1 MEPKE
6 QRDERHVVLMSDSR
20 DRLTSQDHSEKPVFS
35 PDDIV
40 CDRYRVVRFIA
51 RGGMGEV
58 YEVDDWELQ
67 SRIALKTIAPERASS
82 PRQVARFRQEI
93 QLARKV
99 SHPNVCRVF
108 DFGRHKT
115 GPASAIGDGKPHSE
129 DSGPGQDVLFL
140 TMELLQ
146 GENLHSYLE
155 KHGPMTS
162 EQALPLVRQMVSA
175 LAAAHHLGIVHR
187 DFKPGN
193 VMLEET
199 PLGLVVKVT
208 DFGLATNPESDE
220 TVSRSLTQVLGTPEY
235 MAPEQLRGQCSNR
248 TDIYA
253 LGLTVFQMLTG
264 ALPIS
269 AEAASKFLKTS
280 DTGKRSGHRWRAAI
294 AKCLAPNPADRF
306 ESVEE
311 FWWALTGERV
321 AGQFGWKMI
330 ARNRWRQWA
339 VYAVVACVLLA
350 IPGMLTGVLP
360 NPFRRLPQQKHL
372 AVLPFQNIGNDVANQ
387 AFADGV
393 AESLTSKLSQLE
405 RYQKSFW
412 VVPSSD
418 TRNVKSLDEAYRNL
432 DVTLAVTGSIE
443 HTADGVN
450 LTADLVDPKNHR
462 QLASRSMHVSSANLE
477 DMQQRVWESVADMLD
492 LQVSRQ
498 IKNELAAGGTNQPH
512 AFELYERGV
521 GYLKTRD
528 LEDTNRAIGLFGQ
541 AIVDDPQYAQA
552 YAGLGDAY
560 ATKYAL
566 TKDPQW
572 IAAAT
577 QNAARAVELN
587 DRLIPVRA
595 TLARVYQ
602 ETGQLDKALA
612 EYQRVVE
619 QDPSV
624 IEAQCHIG
632 EIYRLQG
639 KYALA
644 ESAFKDAIARRP
656 MYWQGHVDLGALYYQ
671 QGQFAKAA
679 EQFQAAVDLAPDE
692 AYGYYNLGGTYL
704 ALGRNED
711 AIIVLKKGLAIQPD
725 GAAWSNLGSAYMYV
739 GKYEDAAEAMKKATE
754 MGPHDHVLWRNLGD
768 SYAQV
773 PGRAVEAREAYSKAL
788 ETATQQL
795 KINPKD
801 PEVLSG
807 IALYYAH
814 LGESKDA
821 ETFIRRALEDS
832 PNNSDTLFSAA
843 LVYEIIGHRDQALKA
858 IDQAVAAGYS
868 LDEIEKEPVLRGL
881 QADPRYRE
889 WLQQKKSQGNTR
901 ATRNQPEG
909 RDDVQARSAARSL
922 ADAGRVTVFAG
933 YMG

>member
-1 MEPKE
+1 MESKDH
-6 QRDERHVVLMSDSR
+6 RDERHAVLMSDSR
-20 DRLTSQDHSEKPVFS
+20 DRLTPDDHNEKPIFAPGDV
-35 PDDIV
+35 V
-40 CDRYRVVRFIA
+40 CERYRVARFIA

-58 YEVDDWELQ
+58 YEVEDWELQ
-67 SRIALKTIAPERASS
+67 ARIALKTIAPERASS
-82 PRQVARFRQEI
+82 PRQIARFRQEI

-115 GPASAIGDGKPHSE
+115 SAGH
-129 DSGPGQDVLFL
+129 DVLFL

-146 GENLHSYLE
+146 GENLHNYIE
-155 KHGPMTS
+155 KHGPMS
-162 EQALPLVRQMVSA
+162 GEQALPIVRQMVSA

-193 VMLEET
+193 VILEET
-199 PLGLVVKVT
+199 PQGPVVKVT

-269 AEAASKFLKTS
+269 PEAASKVLKTS

-321 AGQFGWKMI
+321 AGQFGWKTI
-330 ARNRWRQWA
+330 ARNRWQQWA
-339 VYAVVACVLLA
+339 IYTAAACIVLVIA
-350 IPGMLTGVLP
+350 GVLTGVLP

-372 AVLPFQNIGNDVANQ
+372 AVLPFQNIGNDAANQ

-418 TRNVKSLDEAYRNL
+418 TRNVKSLDQAYRDLN
-432 DVTLAVTGSIE
+432 VTLAVTGSIE
-443 HTADGVN
+443 HTTDGIN
-450 LTADLVDPKNHR
+450 LTADLVDPKDHR
-462 QLASRSMHVSSANLE
+462 QLASRSIHVSSANLN

-498 IKNELAAGGTNQPH
+498 VKDELAAGGTNQPH

-521 GYLKTRD
+521 GYLKSTD
-528 LEDTNRAIGLFGQ
+528 LQDTNRAIGLFSQ
-541 AIVDDPQYAQA
+541 ALVHDPQYAQA
-552 YAGLGDAY
+552 YAGLGRAY
-560 ATKYAL
+560 ATKFSL

-572 IAAAT
+572 IAEAT
-577 QNAARAVELN
+577 HNAARAVELN

-612 EYQRVVE
+612 EYQRVLE

-624 IEAQCHIG
+624 IEAEDHIG
-632 EIYRLQG
+632 QIYQAQG
-639 KYALA
+639 KYAQA
-644 ESAFKDAIARRP
+644 ESAYKDAIARRP
-656 MYWQGHVDLGALYYQ
+656 MYWQGYVNLGALYYQ

-679 EQFQAAVDLAPDE
+679 EQFQAAVDMAPDE

-711 AIIVLKKGLAIQPD
+711 AILVLKKGLAIQAD
-725 GAAWSNLGSAYMYV
+725 GAAWSNLGSAYMYL
-739 GKYEDAAEAMKKATE
+739 GKYEDAAAAMKKATDLA
-754 MGPHDHVLWRNLGD
+754 PHDHILWRNLGD
-768 SYAQV
+768 SYSQV
-773 PGRAVEAREAYSKAL
+773 AGDTGDARAAYSKAL
-788 ETATQQL
+788 ETAMQQL
-795 KINPKD
+795 TINPKD

-814 LGESKDA
+814 LGQSKDA
-821 ETFIRRALEDS
+821 ESFLNRALEDS
-832 PNNSDTLFSAA
+832 PNNSDTLFTAA

-858 IDQAVAAGYS
+858 VDQAVTAGYS

-881 QADPRYRE
+881 QTDPRYRR
-889 WLQQKKSQGNTR
+889 WLQQKKSQGSTR
-901 ATRNQPEG
+901 ATRIPQEE
-909 RDDVQARSAARSL
+909 RDVLQARRSASRSL
-922 ADAGRVTVFAG
+922 ADVGRLAVFPGRVG
-933 YMG
+933 

>member
-1 MEPKE
+1 MEPND
-6 QRDERHVVLMSDSR
+6 QRDERHAVLMSDSR
-20 DRLTSQDHSEKPVFS
+20 DRLTPDDHSEKPIFAPGDV
-35 PDDIV
+35 I
-40 CDRYRVVRFIA
+40 CDRYRVLRFIA

-58 YEVDDWELQ
+58 YDVEDWELQ
-67 SRIALKTIAPERASS
+67 ARIALKTIAPERASS
-82 PRQVARFRQEI
+82 PRQISRFRQEI

-115 GPASAIGDGKPHSE
+115 SAGH
-129 DSGPGQDVLFL
+129 DVLFL

-155 KHGPMTS
+155 EHGPMTS

-199 PLGLVVKVT
+199 PQGLVAKVT

-269 AEAASKFLKTS
+269 AEAASKVLKTS
-280 DTGKRSGHRWRAAI
+280 DTGKRSGHRWRGAI
-294 AKCLAPNPADRF
+294 AKSLAPNPADRF

-321 AGQFGWKMI
+321 AGQFGWKTI

-339 VYAVVACVLLA
+339 IYAAAACVVLA
-350 IPGMLTGVLP
+350 VAGVLTGVLP
-360 NPFRRLPQQKHL
+360 NPFRRLPQQKHI
-372 AVLPFQNIGNDVANQ
+372 AVLPFQNIGNDAVNQ

-393 AESLTSKLSQLE
+393 VESLTSKLSQLE

-418 TRNVKSLDEAYRNL
+418 TRTVKSLDEAYRNL
-432 DVTLAVTGSIE
+432 NVTLAVTGSIE
-443 HTADGVN
+443 RTAEGVN
-450 LTADLVDPKNHR
+450 LTADLVDPKDHR

-477 DMQQRVWESVADMLD
+477 EMQQRVWESVADMLD

-521 GYLKTRD
+521 GYLKSRD
-528 LEDTNRAIGLFGQ
+528 MEGTNRAIGLFSQ
-541 AIVDDPQYAQA
+541 AVVDDPQYAQA

-560 ATKYAL
+560 ATKYYL

-572 IAAAT
+572 IAEAT

-587 DRLIPVRA
+587 DRLIPVRT

-602 ETGQLDKALA
+602 ETGQMDKALA
-612 EYQRVVE
+612 EYQRILE

-624 IEAQCHIG
+624 IDAEYHIG
-632 EIYRLQG
+632 QIYQAQG

-644 ESAFKDAIARRP
+644 ESAFKTALVRRP
-656 MYWQGHVDLGALYYQ
+656 MYWQGHVNLGALYYQ

-679 EQFQAAVDLAPDE
+679 EQFQSAVDLAPDE
-692 AYGYYNLGGTYL
+692 AYGYFNLGGTYL
-704 ALGRNED
+704 ALGRNAD
-711 AIIVLKKGLAIQPD
+711 AIAVLKKGLTIQPEGD
-725 GAAWSNLGSAYMYV
+725 AWSNLGAAYMFA

-754 MGPHDHVLWRNLGD
+754 LTPHDHILWRNLGD
-768 SYAQV
+768 AYNQIPAHH
-773 PGRAVEAREAYSKAL
+773 AEARQAYGKAL
-788 ETATQQL
+788 ENATAQL
-795 KINPKD
+795 KVNPKD
-801 PEVLSG
+801 PVVLGG
-807 IALYYAH
+807 IALYDAH
-814 LGESKDA
+814 LGQSKEA
-821 ETFIRRALEDS
+821 EVFIARALEAS
-832 PNNSDTLFSAA
+832 PNNSDTLFTSA
-843 LVYEIIGHRDQALKA
+843 LVYEIIGHREEALKA
-858 IDQAVAAGYS
+858 LDAAVTAGYS
-868 LDEIEKEPVLRGL
+868 LDEVEKEPELREL
-881 QADPRYRE
+881 QADPRYRQ
-889 WLQQKKSQGNTR
+889 WLQQKKTEGSTR
-901 ATRNQPEG
+901 ARIQQEEK
-909 RDDVQARSAARSL
+909 DVLQACSASGSL
-922 ADAGRVTVFAG
+922 ADAGSAAVQPGSVGGQHAG
-933 YMG
+933 SL